1 MTFINK
7 FMEDVDE
14 RIIGDSVICLTSPH
28 KAGDIINNRI
38 ILTRELWY
46 GENIP
51 TDEELDSIIFPT
63 GEVVIAIP
71 IDAID
76 DIQTD
81 TDMTKYGFVR
91 ISDNRFCK
99 TKQAIFWAK
108 LEMRC
113 RQ

>member
-1 MTFINK
+1 MTFVNK
-7 FMEDVDE
+7 FMGDVSE
-14 RIIGDSVICLTSPH
+14 RIIENSVICLTSPH

-51 TDEELDSIIFPT
+51 TDELDSIVYPT
-63 GEVVIAIP
+63 GEVVMAIP
-71 IDAID
+71 IDVID